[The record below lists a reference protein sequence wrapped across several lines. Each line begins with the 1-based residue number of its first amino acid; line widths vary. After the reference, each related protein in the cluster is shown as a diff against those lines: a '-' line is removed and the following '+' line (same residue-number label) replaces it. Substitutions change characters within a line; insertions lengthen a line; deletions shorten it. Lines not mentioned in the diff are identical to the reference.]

1 MKIATCDK
9 YASGYCM
16 EAGGIEPPCRNNG
29 TDSGQES
36 CDFCQGC
43 CAAPAL
49 HSGGC
54 RRQFLSSIDP
64 ELQLLMIGWHKLP
77 KAVQSAIAILV
88 RANVADL
95 PEAQVEAQCVSNTED
110 VAMQIARG
118 CRYII

>member
-1 MKIATCDK
+1 LNPHAGI
-9 YASGYCM
+9 M
-16 EAGGIEPPCRNNG
+16 EPIRAKRVVIFARG
-29 TDSGQES
+29 
-36 CDFCQGC
+36 
-43 CAAPAL
+43 AAL
-49 HSGGC
+49 H
-54 RRQFLSSIDP
+54 RRCILAAV

>member
-1 MKIATCDK
+1 
-9 YASGYCM
+9 
-16 EAGGIEPPCRNNG
+16 
-29 TDSGQES
+29 
-36 CDFCQGC
+36 
-43 CAAPAL
+43 
-49 HSGGC
+49 
-54 RRQFLSSIDP
+54 
-64 ELQLLMIGWHKLP
+64 MIGWHKLP